1 MIIRKA
7 TIDDIQYIIEMA
19 KSFHRES
26 DARKYTLTNERI
38 KELTTL
44 IISTGLGILAVKDG
58 EAIGMMGAML
68 QKNVFFDELMAGD
81 YLIYVKP
88 EYRGTEAAQL
98 LVDYYIQWAKTY
110 GARCIG
116 IDIESGINDERAI
129 NFYNKMGFRVTGYH
143 MKLEEM

>member
-1 MIIRKA
+1 MIIKKA
-7 TIDDIQYIIEMA
+7 TIDDLPVIIEMA
-19 KSFHRES
+19 KAFHRES

-38 KELTTL
+38 KELATL

-81 YLIYVKP
+81 YLIYVTP

>member
-7 TIDDIQYIIEMA
+7 TIDDIQDIIEMA

-98 LVDYYIQWAKTY
+98 MVDYYISWAKSY
-110 GARCIG
+110 GATCIG

>member
-7 TIDDIQYIIEMA
+7 TIDDLPVIIEMA

-26 DARKYTLTNERI
+26 DARKYTLTDERI

>member
-7 TIDDIQYIIEMA
+7 TIDDIQDIIEMA
-19 KSFHRES
+19 KAFHRES

-88 EYRGTEAAQL
+88 EHWGTEAAQL
-98 LVDYYIQWAKTY
+98 MVDYYIHWAKSY
-110 GARCIG
+110 GAKCIG

>member
-1 MIIRKA
+1 MIIKKA
-7 TIDDIQYIIEMA
+7 TIDDLPVIIEMA
-19 KSFHRES
+19 KAFHRES
-26 DARKYTLTNERI
+26 DARKYTLTDERI

>member
-7 TIDDIQYIIEMA
+7 TIDDIQDIIEMA
-19 KSFHRES
+19 KAFHRES

>member
-1 MIIRKA
+1 MIIKKA
-7 TIDDIQYIIEMA
+7 TIDDLPVIIEMA

-26 DARKYTLTNERI
+26 DARKYTLTDERI
-38 KELTTL
+38 KELITL

>member
-1 MIIRKA
+1 MIIKKA
-7 TIDDIQYIIEMA
+7 TIDDLPVIIEMA

>member
-1 MIIRKA
+1 MIIKKA
-7 TIDDIQYIIEMA
+7 TIDDLPVIIEMA
-19 KSFHRES
+19 KAFHRES
-26 DARKYTLTNERI
+26 DARKYTLTDERI

-68 QKNVFFDELMAGD
+68 QKNVFFDEVMAGD

-88 EYRGTEAAQL
+88 EHRGTEAAQL
-98 LVDYYIQWAKTY
+98 MVDYYIHWAKTY

>member
-7 TIDDIQYIIEMA
+7 TIDDIQDIIEMA

-110 GARCIG
+110 GAKSIG